1 MMKILIC
8 DPIDT
13 AAVKK
18 MQDAGLEVDN
28 KGGISKEELL
38 KVAPN
43 YHVMVVRSATKVTKE
58 VIAQGKN
65 LKLIVRGG
73 VGMDNIDA
81 AAAKAAKIEV
91 QNTPEAASASV
102 AELAI
107 GLMFALAR
115 KITQAD
121 ATMKQGKWDKKA
133 LEGTELGKKTLGLV
147 GIGRI
152 GFEVARR
159 AMALD
164 MSVIAYDP
172 YLKPVPEKITQSGI
186 KMASSLDELY
196 KQADYISLHLPVTPE
211 TKNMINAAAFTKM
224 KKGVR
229 IINTAR
235 GGIIDEKAL
244 ADAITSG
251 QVGGAAID
259 VFEKEPIT
267 PDNPLLKLGD
277 KIILTPHLGA
287 SSVEGQGRVGNA
299 VADKLIAFAKQH

>member
-1 MMKILIC
+1 MKILIC
-8 DPIDT
+8 DAID
-13 AAVKK
+13 ASAVKK

-28 KGGISKEELL
+28 KGGIAKEELL
-38 KVAPN
+38 KVIPN
-43 YHVMVVRSATKVTKE
+43 YNIMVVRSATKVTRE
-58 VIAQGKN
+58 VIEQGKS

-81 AAAKAAKIEV
+81 VAAKAAKVDV
-91 QNTPEAASASV
+91 QNTPEAASVSV

-115 KITQAD
+115 KIPQAD
-121 ATMKQGKWDKKA
+121 ATMKQGKWEKKA
-133 LEGTELGKKTLGLV
+133 LEGTELWKKTLGLV

-159 AMALD
+159 AMALE

-186 KMASSLDELY
+186 KMMASLDELY

-211 TKNMINAAAFTKM
+211 TKNMINAAAFAKM

-229 IINTAR
+229 IVNTAR
-235 GGIIDEKAL
+235 GGIIDEKDL
-244 ADAITSG
+244 AEAITSG
-251 QVGGAAID
+251 QVGSAAID

-277 KIILTPHLGA
+277 KIVLTPHLGA

-299 VADKLIAFAKQH
+299 VADKLITFAQQAR